1 MLMFA
6 RGSNKKYK
14 SNEILMFARG
24 KRFAKYT
31 CILRHFF
38 TNKKIQ
44 AKNKY
49 QYK

>member
-6 RGSNKKYK
+6 KGSNKKYK
-14 SNEILMFARG
+14 SNEILMFASG
-24 KRFAKYT
+24 KHFAKYN
-31 CILRHFF
+31 CILRHFLY
-38 TNKKIQ
+38 KKKE